1 MLTSLHFNVVENLLK
16 LKWNFS
22 ADIGGETLKKEEP
35 ETEQNRLF
43 VATDAYGAA
52 RVEGYDWHKTQLGG
66 RSYRPDIRRDRVV
79 RYLYLHLVLYFWFV
93 FV

>member
-66 RSYRPDIRRDRVV
+66 RSYRPDIR
-79 RYLYLHLVLYFWFV
+79 
-93 FV
+93 